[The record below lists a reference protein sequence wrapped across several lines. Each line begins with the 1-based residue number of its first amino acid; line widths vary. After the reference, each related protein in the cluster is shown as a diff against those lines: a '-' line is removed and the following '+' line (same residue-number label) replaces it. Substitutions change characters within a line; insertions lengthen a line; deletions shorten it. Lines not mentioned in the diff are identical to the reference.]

1 MDFLQVNGET
11 HDEAPGERT
20 ARARTTAWILWIQE
34 KPLAPGFPL
43 IPMKNVVRT

>member
-34 KPLAPGFPL
+34 KPGLRRVFPSFL
-43 IPMKNVVRT
+43 